1 MMQSRTVLNLQ
12 YLCRRLSTYFSYYVS
27 HGAISIVRICTLM
40 MNMSSPFMSG
50 RILCVLQDFVA
61 QVAGRRIQ
69 YHQSYH
75 ELSRRECLTKVILPE
90 FDHFFIHEIGSILD
104 TVSM

>member
-1 MMQSRTVLNLQ
+1 
-12 YLCRRLSTYFSYYVS
+12 
-27 HGAISIVRICTLM
+27 M

-50 RILCVLQDFVA
+50 RILCVLQDFVG

-90 FDHFFIHEIGSILD
+90 FDHFFIHEICRID
-104 TVSM
+104 TRYGFYVNMFVLCTLMNLVKS